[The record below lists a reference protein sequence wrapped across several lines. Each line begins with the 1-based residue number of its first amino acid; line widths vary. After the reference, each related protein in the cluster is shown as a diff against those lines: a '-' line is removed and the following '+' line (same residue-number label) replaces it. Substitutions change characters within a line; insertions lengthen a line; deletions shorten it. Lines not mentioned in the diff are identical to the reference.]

1 MKRKAIV
8 VLAAAAALPLATAT
22 AETVGP
28 RAGDHEITL
37 AGTGSNDKDFDNGSI
52 GLSGSWGQ
60 YLTDTWSWSIRQGL
74 NYSSVANDDA
84 WNGSTRVGL
93 DYNFMPGER
102 LRPFVGANIGA
113 IYGDNVNDTGIAGPE
128 FGLKYYVKPQTFVY
142 LQTEYQFQFEDAD
155 EINNQFDDGSWAHT
169 IGFGIN
175 Y

>member
-1 MKRKAIV
+1 MKRKAT
-8 VLAAAAALPLATAT
+8 VLLTAAAVLPFGAAM

-37 AGTGSNDKDFDNGSI
+37 SGTGNNDKNFDNGAI

-74 NYSSVANDDA
+74 SYSSVANNDA
-84 WNGSTRVGL
+84 WNGSTRVGI

-102 LRPFVGANIGA
+102 LRPFIGANIGA

-142 LQTEYQFQFEDAD
+142 LQTEYQFQFEDGGD
-155 EINNQFDDGSWAHT
+155 IDNQFDDGSWAHT